1 MTKIG
6 QETLEQ
12 INAIASALT
21 DNHNRK
27 LKRKAKGAMA
37 IIQDIAAPLPPD
49 SPMVA
54 ICNQLSGAIE
64 QVF

>member
-1 MTKIG
+1 MFLKQVGI
-6 QETLEQ
+6 
-12 INAIASALT
+12 T
-21 DNHNRK
+21 DSHNRK

-37 IIQDIAAPLPPD
+37 IIQDIAAALPPD

-54 ICNQLSGAIE
+54 ICNQISGAIE